1 MNRPGLIRLLER
13 YEKAMNKR
21 KFIEEN
27 IEEILEILYS
37 LKFKID
43 RLYEASQVTY
53 DKRSKIVRVYMP
65 IRKIKKNAMLGY
77 FSKHIA
83 LEDNKIEIVIRLLKD
98 IVEILEDCKKLK
110 EKEVDCSQF
119 LKAFHRYV

>member
-1 MNRPGLIRLLER
+1 MNRLGLIRLLER
-13 YEKAMNKR
+13 YEKSANKR

-43 RLYEASQVTY
+43 KLYEASQVTY

-65 IRKIKKNAMLGY
+65 VRKNTMLGY

-83 LEDNKIEIVIRLLKD
+83 LQDDKIEIVIRLLKD
-98 IVEILEDCKKLK
+98 IVGLLESCKKLK
-110 EKEVDCSQF
+110 EKEVDCSEF